1 MAVNEAKLS
10 DGDVKVRLIA
20 IGFPNWLTCRPSNWS
35 NIALSLETFD
45 VLSVPL
51 KAAANYQPPPL
62 FIPYLSLLF
71 SPFIHIAYC
80 ILHVA
85 CCISFICWR
94 ALLHLLCLLLLA
106 HLQIDSLII
115 VTFTRCYYCPHVH
128 SYSNSLE

>member
-80 ILHVA
+80 ILHIAYCILHVA
-85 CCISFICWR
+85 CCM
-94 ALLHLLCLLLLA
+94 LHLIHMLA
-106 HLQIDSLII
+106 SII
-115 VTFTRCYYCPHVH
+115 AFIVFITTCTLTNR
-128 SYSNSLE
+128 

>member
-85 CCISFICWR
+85 CCM
-94 ALLHLLCLLLLA
+94 LHLIHMLA
-106 HLQIDSLII
+106 SII
-115 VTFTRCYYCPHVH
+115 AFIVFITTCTLTNR
-128 SYSNSLE
+128 